1 MDARLWEARP
11 RARRD
16 AARAGRAIKRFES
29 LAAFRRVFANRNLR
43 RLQLAM
49 IGSTL
54 GHWGYSV
61 ALVVWA
67 YDTGGPSL
75 VALATFFR
83 ILPAA
88 VAAPF
93 IGALADRHERRLV
106 MVTSDI
112 VRATSLALAAV
123 AIATDLPPGLV
134 IVAVAVAGI
143 AMSAFY
149 PALSALMPSLTDT
162 PEELTAAN
170 VTTSAIDGIG
180 MFIGPAIGG
189 LLLVATSP
197 QTVFLWTVACLLW
210 SATLV
215 SGVRQVAA
223 EEKEEDREE
232 APQRLLA
239 MVREGFAAT
248 IREPGARLIV
258 GLFAIQTLI
267 AGYLASIVVLIAFDL
282 LDRGAAWVG
291 YLDAAIGVGGLVGVV
306 MSASLV
312 GRRELSAPF
321 GIGVVLF
328 GAPLLLVAAWS
339 NPAIGLVAMAI
350 IGIGNALTD
359 VGGVTLLQRATPDAV
374 RARVFSVLES
384 TILAMMA
391 LGGLIAP
398 LLADAIGL
406 REALVVGGALP
417 AIVVALAWR
426 PLRRL
431 DVAAPPAQPI
441 DLLRGVPLFAPL
453 AGPVLERL
461 AIDAREVR
469 VATGQVIFEQGAP
482 GDSFYVIADGDVDV
496 SVDGSHVRRQGR
508 GESFGEIALLRDTPR
523 TATITASEPTTLI
536 AIDREPFL
544 SAVTGHAGSAEAAEG
559 MVAARLANA
568 RPALAGV

>member
-16 AARAGRAIKRFES
+16 AARAGRAIERFES

-93 IGALADRHERRLV
+93 IGALADRYERRLV

-123 AIATDLPPGLV
+123 AIATDLPAGLV

-223 EEKEEDREE
+223 EEKEEDGEE

-248 IREPGARLIV
+248 IREPAARLIV

-267 AGYLASIVVLIAFDL
+267 AGYL
-282 LDRGAAWVG
+282 
-291 YLDAAIGVGGLVGVV
+291 
-306 MSASLV
+306 
-312 GRRELSAPF
+312 RRS
-321 GIGVVLF
+321 
-328 GAPLLLVAAWS
+328 S
-339 NPAIGLVAMAI
+339 C
-350 IGIGNALTD
+350 
-359 VGGVTLLQRATPDAV
+359 
-374 RARVFSVLES
+374 
-384 TILAMMA
+384 
-391 LGGLIAP
+391 
-398 LLADAIGL
+398 
-406 REALVVGGALP
+406 
-417 AIVVALAWR
+417 
-426 PLRRL
+426 
-431 DVAAPPAQPI
+431 
-441 DLLRGVPLFAPL
+441 
-453 AGPVLERL
+453 
-461 AIDAREVR
+461 
-469 VATGQVIFEQGAP
+469 
-482 GDSFYVIADGDVDV
+482 
-496 SVDGSHVRRQGR
+496 
-508 GESFGEIALLRDTPR
+508 
-523 TATITASEPTTLI
+523 
-536 AIDREPFL
+536 
-544 SAVTGHAGSAEAAEG
+544 
-559 MVAARLANA
+559 
-568 RPALAGV
+568 

>member
-1 MDARLWEARP
+1 
-11 RARRD
+11 
-16 AARAGRAIKRFES
+16 
-29 LAAFRRVFANRNLR
+29 
-43 RLQLAM
+43 M

-54 GHWGYSV
+54 GHWGFSV

-75 VALATFFR
+75 VGIATFFR

-93 IGALADRHERRLV
+93 LGALADRYERRLV
-106 MVTSDI
+106 MVISDV
-112 VRATSLALAAV
+112 VRAASLTVAAV
-123 AIATDLPPGLV
+123 AIATDLPAGLV
-134 IVAVAVAGI
+134 VLAVAVAGV
-143 AMSAFY
+143 AASAFY
-149 PALSALMPSLTDT
+149 PSLSALLPSLTNT

-170 VTTSAIDGIG
+170 VTTSAIDGLG

-215 SGVRQVAA
+215 RGVRPVAA
-223 EEKEEDREE
+223 VEEPAAES
-232 APQRLLA
+232 APERLLT

-248 IREPGARLIV
+248 IREPAARLIV
-258 GLFAIQTLI
+258 GLFAIQTFI
-267 AGYLASIVVLIAFDL
+267 AGYLASSIVLVAFDL
-282 LDRGAAWVG
+282 LHRGAAWVG
-291 YLDAAIGVGGLVGVV
+291 YLEAAIGVGGLVGVLL
-306 MSASLV
+306 SASLV
-312 GRRELSAPF
+312 GRRDLSVPF
-321 GIGVVLF
+321 GMGVVLF

-339 NPAIGLVAMAI
+339 NPAMGLLAMAI
-350 IGIGNALTD
+350 IGIGNALCD

-384 TILAMMA
+384 TVLATIA

-417 AIVVALAWR
+417 VIVVVLLWR

-441 DLLRGVPLFAPL
+441 DLLRGVPLLAPL
-453 AGPVLERL
+453 ARTGARAARPRCSRGPGRGRAGGLR
-461 AIDAREVR
+461 AGR
-469 VATGQVIFEQGAP
+469 P
-482 GDSFYVIADGDVDV
+482 
-496 SVDGSHVRRQGR
+496 RRQ
-508 GESFGEIALLRDTPR
+508 LLRDRRRRGRRIGGRQPR
-523 TATITASEPTTLI
+523 APAGARRVLRRDRAPARHTT
-536 AIDREPFL
+536 DRNRHRLRADHADRDRPR
-544 SAVTGHAGSAEAAEG
+544 AVSQRGHRPRRERRGRRG
-559 MVAARLANA
+559 DGR
-568 RPALAGV
+568 RPAGPRAPGTCDRLRGAPVG

>member
-1 MDARLWEARP
+1 
-11 RARRD
+11 
-16 AARAGRAIKRFES
+16 
-29 LAAFRRVFANRNLR
+29 
-43 RLQLAM
+43 M

-54 GHWGYSV
+54 GHWGFSV

-75 VALATFFR
+75 VGLATFFR

-93 IGALADRHERRLV
+93 LGALADRYERRLV
-106 MVTSDI
+106 MVISDV
-112 VRATSLALAAV
+112 VRAASLTVAAV
-123 AIATDLPPGLV
+123 AIATDLPAGLV
-134 IVAVAVAGI
+134 ALAVGVAGV
-143 AMSAFY
+143 AASAFY
-149 PALSALMPSLTDT
+149 PSLSALLPSLTDT

-170 VTTSAIDGIG
+170 VTTSAIDGLG

-215 SGVRQVAA
+215 RGVRPVAA
-223 EEKEEDREE
+223 VE
-232 APQRLLA
+232 APAAESAPERLLT

-248 IREPGARLIV
+248 IREPAARLIV
-258 GLFAIQTLI
+258 GLFAIQTFI
-267 AGYLASIVVLIAFDL
+267 AGYLASSVVLVAFDL
-282 LDRGAAWVG
+282 LQRGAAWVG
-291 YLDAAIGVGGLVGVV
+291 YLEAAIGVGGLVGVLL
-306 MSASLV
+306 SAPLV
-312 GRRELSAPF
+312 GRRDLSVPF
-321 GIGVVLF
+321 GMGVVLF
-328 GAPLLLVAAWS
+328 GAPLMLVAAWS
-339 NPAIGLVAMAI
+339 NPAIGLLAMAI
-350 IGIGNALTD
+350 IGIGNALCD

-384 TILAMMA
+384 TVLAMMA
-391 LGGLIAP
+391 LGGLAAP

-417 AIVVALAWR
+417 VIVVVLLWR

-431 DVAAPPAQPI
+431 DVAAPPAEPI
-441 DLLRGVPLFAPL
+441 DLLRGVPLLAPL

-469 VATGQVIFEQGAP
+469 VAAGQVVFEQGAP

-496 SVDGSHVRRQGR
+496 SVDGSHVRRQAR

-523 TATITASEPTTLI
+523 TATITASGPTTLI

-544 SAVTGHAGSAEAAEG
+544 SAVTGHAGSADAAEG
-559 MVAARLANA
+559 MVAARLAHA
-568 RPALAGV
+568 RPALATL

>member
-1 MDARLWEARP
+1 
-11 RARRD
+11 
-16 AARAGRAIKRFES
+16 
-29 LAAFRRVFANRNLR
+29 
-43 RLQLAM
+43 M

-75 VALATFFR
+75 VAFATFFR

-93 IGALADRHERRLV
+93 IGALADRLERRLV

-112 VRATSLALAAV
+112 GRATSLTIAAV
-123 AIATDLPPGLV
+123 AIATGLPAGFV

-143 AMSAFY
+143 AMSAFL

-170 VTTSAIDGIG
+170 VTTSAIDGLG

-215 SGVRQVAA
+215 SGVRPVAA
-223 EEKEEDREE
+223 VEEGEDAEE
-232 APQRLLA
+232 APARLLA
-239 MVREGFAAT
+239 MVREGFSAT
-248 IREPGARLIV
+248 IRQPAARLIV

-267 AGYLASIVVLIAFDL
+267 AGYLASSVVLIAFDL
-282 LDRGAAWVG
+282 LHHGAAWVG
-291 YLDAAIGVGGLVGVV
+291 YLEAAIGVGGIVGVLL
-306 MSASLV
+306 SASLV
-312 GRRELSAPF
+312 GRRDLSAPF
-321 GIGVVLF
+321 GIGVMLF

-339 NPAIGLVAMAI
+339 NPALGLLAMAI

-359 VGGVTLLQRATPDAV
+359 VGGITLLQRATPDAV
-374 RARVFSVLES
+374 RARVFSILES
-384 TILAMMA
+384 TVLAMMA

-398 LLADAIGL
+398 LLADAVGL

-417 AIVVALAWR
+417 VIVVVLLWR

-441 DLLRGVPLFAPL
+441 DLLRGVPLLAPL

-469 VATGQVIFEQGAP
+469 VAAGQVVFAQGAP
-482 GDSFYVIADGDVDV
+482 GDSFYVIADGEVDV
-496 SVDGSHVRRQGR
+496 SVDGSHVRRQAR

-544 SAVTGHAGSAEAAEG
+544 GAVTGHAGSAEAAEG
-559 MVAARLANA
+559 MVAARLAHA
-568 RPALAGV
+568 RPALATV

>member
-1 MDARLWEARP
+1 
-11 RARRD
+11 
-16 AARAGRAIKRFES
+16 
-29 LAAFRRVFANRNLR
+29 
-43 RLQLAM
+43 M

-75 VALATFFR
+75 VGIATFFR

-93 IGALADRHERRLV
+93 IGALADRLERRLV

-112 VRATSLALAAV
+112 VRAVSLALAAV
-123 AIATDLPPGLV
+123 AIATSLPAGFV
-134 IVAVAVAGI
+134 VVAVAVAGI

-149 PALSALMPSLTDT
+149 PALSALLPSLTDT

-170 VTTSAIDGIG
+170 VTTSAIDGLG

-197 QTVFLWTVACLLW
+197 QAVFLWTVACLLW
-210 SATLV
+210 SAALV
-215 SGVRQVAA
+215 SGVRPVAA
-223 EEKEEDREE
+223 EEEEDADE
-232 APQRLLA
+232 AHKRLLA

-248 IREPGARLIV
+248 IREPAARLIV
-258 GLFAIQTLI
+258 GLFAIQTFV
-267 AGYLASIVVLIAFDL
+267 AGYLASSVVLVAFDL
-282 LDRGAAWVG
+282 LHRGAAWVG
-291 YLDAAIGVGGLVGVV
+291 YLEAAIGVGGLVGVLL
-306 MSASLV
+306 SASLV
-312 GRRELSAPF
+312 GKRDLSAPF

-339 NPAIGLVAMAI
+339 NPAIGLLAMAI
-350 IGIGNALTD
+350 IGLGNALTD

-384 TILAMMA
+384 TMLAMMA
-391 LGGLIAP
+391 LGGLTAP
-398 LLADAIGL
+398 LLADAVGL
-406 REALVVGGALP
+406 RGALIVGGALP
-417 AIVVALAWR
+417 GIVVAACWR

-431 DVAAPPAQPI
+431 DVTAPPAQAI
-441 DLLRGVPLFAPL
+441 DLLRGVPLLAPL

-461 AIDAREVR
+461 AIDAREIR
-469 VATGQVIFEQGAP
+469 VLAGQVVFEQGAP
-482 GDSFYVIADGDVDV
+482 GDSFYVVADGEVDV
-496 SVDGSHVRRQGR
+496 AIDGKHVRREAR

-523 TATITASEPTTLI
+523 TATVTATEPTTLI

-544 SAVTGHAGSAEAAEG
+544 TAVTGHAGSAEAAEG
-559 MVAARLANA
+559 MVAARLAHA
-568 RPALAGV
+568 RPALATV

>member
-1 MDARLWEARP
+1 
-11 RARRD
+11 
-16 AARAGRAIKRFES
+16 
-29 LAAFRRVFANRNLR
+29 
-43 RLQLAM
+43 M

-54 GHWGYSV
+54 GHWGFSV

-75 VALATFFR
+75 VGLATFFR

-88 VAAPF
+88 IAAPF
-93 IGALADRHERRLV
+93 LGALADRYERRLV
-106 MVTSDI
+106 MVISDV
-112 VRATSLALAAV
+112 VRAASLTVAAV
-123 AIATDLPPGLV
+123 AIATDLPAGLV
-134 IVAVAVAGI
+134 VLAVGVAGV
-143 AMSAFY
+143 AASAFY
-149 PALSALMPSLTDT
+149 PSLSALLPSLTDT

-170 VTTSAIDGIG
+170 VTTSAIDGLG

-197 QTVFLWTVACLLW
+197 QTVFFWTVACLLW

-215 SGVRQVAA
+215 SGVRPVAAAA
-223 EEKEEDREE
+223 EEGEDAEE
-232 APQRLLA
+232 APARLLA

-248 IREPGARLIV
+248 IREPAGRLIV

-267 AGYLASIVVLIAFDL
+267 AGYLAASVVLVAFDL
-282 LDRGAAWVG
+282 LHRGAAWVG
-291 YLDAAIGVGGLVGVV
+291 YLEAAIGVGGLAGVV

-312 GRRELSAPF
+312 GRRDLSAPF

-339 NPAIGLVAMAI
+339 NPAIGLLAMAI
-350 IGIGNALTD
+350 IGVGNALTD

-384 TILAMMA
+384 TVLAMMA

-398 LLADAIGL
+398 LLAEAIGL

-417 AIVVALAWR
+417 AIVVALLWR

-441 DLLRGVPLFAPL
+441 DLLRGVPLLAPL

-469 VATGQVIFEQGAP
+469 VAAGQVVFEQGAP

-496 SVDGSHVRRQGR
+496 SVDGSHVRRQAR

-523 TATITASEPTTLI
+523 TATITASEATTLI

-544 SAVTGHAGSAEAAEG
+544 SAVTGHGGSAEAAEG
-559 MVAARLANA
+559 MVAARLAHA
-568 RPALAGV
+568 RPALATV